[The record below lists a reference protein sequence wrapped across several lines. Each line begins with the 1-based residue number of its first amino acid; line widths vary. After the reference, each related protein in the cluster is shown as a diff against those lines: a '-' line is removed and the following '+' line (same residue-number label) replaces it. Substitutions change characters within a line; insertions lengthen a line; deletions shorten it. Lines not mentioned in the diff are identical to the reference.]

1 MMDNIKK
8 SHQIMLWIK
17 KMLTFAC
24 VIKFQTIMK
33 KILFSLIALM
43 SVMTVQA
50 QSLCATWRSMQPDIE
65 TAEDGSFSAQN
76 LTYTFNEDGTYTF
89 VDELTLS
96 TQPSQ
101 TMALEIATIIEVK
114 GTYKLEDTKLTLT
127 PNMDTYKTELLNISM
142 NGHVTDDPM
151 MKANVEAMINDQDFK
166 EQFAE
171 VQEYTVNVGDAM
183 MEMNDGESVAN
194 FVRFAT
200 IKD

>member
-1 MMDNIKK
+1 
-8 SHQIMLWIK
+8 
-17 KMLTFAC
+17 
-24 VIKFQTIMK
+24 MK
-33 KILFSLIALM
+33 KILFSLFALM
-43 SVMTVQA
+43 AVMSLQA

-65 TAEDGSFSAQN
+65 TAEDGSFSVQN

-114 GTYKLEDTKLTLT
+114 GAYTFEGGKLTLT
-127 PNMDTYKTELLNISM
+127 PNMNTYKAELLNISM
-142 NGHVTDDPM
+142 NGHVTDDPNV
-151 MKANVEAMINDQDFK
+151 KASVEGLINSSDFK
-166 EQFAE
+166 EDFAG
-171 VQEYTVNVGDAM
+171 VQDYTVNVGDAM
-183 MEMNDGESVAN
+183 MEMNDGETVMN

>member
-33 KILFSLIALM
+33 KFLFSLIALM

-151 MKANVEAMINDQDFK
+151 MKANVEAMINNQDFK

>member
-1 MMDNIKK
+1 
-8 SHQIMLWIK
+8 
-17 KMLTFAC
+17 
-24 VIKFQTIMK
+24 MK

-65 TAEDGSFSAQN
+65 TAEDGSFSVQN

-114 GTYKLEDTKLTLT
+114 GTYKLDGEKLTLT
-127 PNMDTYKTELLNISM
+127 PNMNTYKSELLNISM
-142 NGHVTDDPM
+142 NGHVTEDPM
-151 MKANVEAMINDQDFK
+151 VKASVEGMLGDDGFK

-171 VQEYTVNVGDAM
+171 VQDYTIKVGDSM
-183 MEMNDGESVAN
+183 LEMNDGEQVQN

-200 IKD
+200 IKE